1 MRIRAIEMTVGAFI
15 LAAILS
21 LAVLALKVSGL
32 QTVFQ
37 EDHGYKVSV
46 DFSNVGG
53 LKIRSKVTMG
63 GVLVGRV
70 SRITLDPSSFNATVD
85 LVVEEKFSN
94 IPEDS
99 RASILTAGLLGDNY
113 ISLAPGFSDTPLKDG
128 SHIALENTDSAMIL
142 EQLVEK
148 FLGQK
153 AIEGPGQEPK
163 KKVEQTVT
171 QRPHI

>member
-21 LAVLALKVSGL
+21 LAMLALKVSGL
-32 QTVFQ
+32 QTAFQ
-37 EDHGYKVSV
+37 EEKGYRVSV
-46 DFSNVGG
+46 DFANVGG

-70 SRITLDPSSFNATVD
+70 SQITLDPMSFNARVD
-85 LVVEEKFSN
+85 LVIEDTFPN

-113 ISLAPGFSDTPLKDG
+113 ISLTPGFSDASLKEG
-128 SHIALENTDSAMIL
+128 SRIELENTDSAMIL

-153 AIEGPGQEPK
+153 AMEGPEDK
-163 KKVEQTVT
+163 KKIKQTVNKIP
-171 QRPHI
+171 QI

>member
-1 MRIRAIEMTVGAFI
+1 MKIRVVEMTVGAFI

-37 EDHGYKVSV
+37 EDKGYHVTV

-53 LKIRSKVTMG
+53 LKLRSKVTMG

-70 SRITLDPSSFNATVD
+70 SRIKLDPDSFNAQVEF
-85 LVVEEKFSN
+85 VVEDRFHN

-113 ISLAPGFSDTPLKDG
+113 ISLAPGFSDTPLKEG

-153 AIEGPGQEPK
+153 AVEGSDKETEHQTK
-163 KKVEQTVT
+163 KE
-171 QRPHI
+171 RL